1 MQRQAALC
9 CPKITFHTAYST
21 LQTSSHFISSETSSP
36 RLVSSHLTYSHL
48 ISSHMS
54 SKFFSTIF
62 ISADHRS
69 TFHSLLME
77 ALLNS
82 SQLFCASKCFY
93 CQYFPALL
101 FALQDLHKVLPSTPL
116 YYKTCTTCFLVLFC
130 TTRLAQCTSQYYFV
144 LQDLHK
150 VLPSPTLH

>member
-1 MQRQAALC
+1 MQRQAALY
-9 CPKITFHTAYST
+9 CPKITFHTAYSR
-21 LQTSSHFISSETSSP
+21 LHTSSHFISSETSSP

-62 ISADHRS
+62 ISTDHRS

-82 SQLFCASKCFY
+82 SFLISSTLFVTHLSFSVHQKVFTVSTSQHYFLHYKTCTK
-93 CQYFPALL
+93 YFPALL
-101 FALQDLHKVLPSTPL
+101 
-116 YYKTCTTCFLVLFC
+116 C
-130 TTRLAQCTSQYYFV
+130 TTRLAQRAS
-144 LQDLHK
+144 
-150 VLPSPTLH
+150 